1 MDSFFEIMEL
11 EGFVLWGLI
20 SSLILFGILF
30 VIFVAIR
37 AFYHHQ
43 VDKSDGNY
51 VSAKYCYV
59 TRKLRLHQNDRC
71 KRFPLF

>member
-1 MDSFFEIMEL
+1 M
-11 EGFVLWGLI
+11 I

-51 VSAKYCYV
+51 NIDEMASKTALKPYEG
-59 TRKLRLHQNDRC
+59 
-71 KRFPLF
+71 KRQIASTLTFLGGCFAATSI